1 MKTEKQAIATL
12 ADLGFSDL
20 EAAIYSFLLQESP
33 ATGYRIAQALNKPVA
48 NTYKGLSALAAKG
61 AVIIDDGETRLCR
74 AVPPAEVFGQMERS
88 LNQRCQRATEALTK
102 LNTVEDDGRVYRL
115 QSVEQVMERAR
126 QMIRSA
132 KQVVLVSAYPAPLK
146 EIRDELES
154 ATARGV
160 GVVLKIYEPT
170 QLKGAQIIMSNEA
183 ATLMEQ
189 FPSQELNLVADAQ
202 EYLVALLDKEGARL
216 IQAVWS
222 SSPFL
227 SYMQY
232 NGLYSEWLL
241 TRVNGLIAAGASS
254 ESLKKTIKRSF
265 PLMQTPGYHRLRKEL
280 NGIQKT

>member
-1 MKTEKQAIATL
+1 MSAEKQAIATL
-12 ADLGFSDL
+12 AELGFSDL

-88 LNQRCQRATEALTK
+88 LNQRCQRASEVLSK
-102 LNTVEDDGRVYRL
+102 LNSAQDDERVYRL

-146 EIRDELES
+146 EIRDDFES
-154 ATARGV
+154 AVARGV

-183 ATLMEQ
+183 AAMMEQ

-202 EYLVALLDKEGARL
+202 EYLVALLDKEGERL

-227 SYMQY
+227 AYMQY

-254 ESLKKTIKRSF
+254 EALKKTIKRTF
-265 PLMQTPGYHRLRKEL
+265 PLMQTPGYHRLRREL
-280 NGIQKT
+280 NGK